1 MKVDNY
7 SGSLD
12 GLINNFPTKN
22 KEGFTTNE
30 IDDLL
35 KLFPNI
41 ETSKFDDALGINTC
55 RVIDN
60 EVITYHCDI
69 LSALRCVTENR
80 EMRSS
85 FAKPKKKNI

>member
-30 IDDLL
+30 IDDLYDKKEMLLEEWLDEEQHKYPEL
-35 KLFPNI
+35 KQKFEKYLNNKEND
-41 ETSKFDDALGINTC
+41 ETMNMVKEEIKLMLYN
-55 RVIDN
+55 
-60 EVITYHCDI
+60 
-69 LSALRCVTENR
+69 
-80 EMRSS
+80 
-85 FAKPKKKNI
+85 KKKLLE

>member
-41 ETSKFDDALGINTC
+41 ETSKFDDALGIRTC
-55 RVIDN
+55 MFIDN
-60 EVITYHCDI
+60 EIITYHCDI
-69 LSALRCVTENR
+69 LTALRCVTENR
-80 EMRSS
+80 EMRSYEWD
-85 FAKPKKKNI
+85 

>member
-41 ETSKFDDALGINTC
+41 ETI
-55 RVIDN
+55 
-60 EVITYHCDI
+60 
-69 LSALRCVTENR
+69 
-80 EMRSS
+80 
-85 FAKPKKKNI
+85 